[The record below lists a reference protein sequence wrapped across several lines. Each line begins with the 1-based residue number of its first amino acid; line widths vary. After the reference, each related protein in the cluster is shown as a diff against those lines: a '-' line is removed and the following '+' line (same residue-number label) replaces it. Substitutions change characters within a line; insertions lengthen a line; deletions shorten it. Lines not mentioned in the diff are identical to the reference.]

1 MPDRAAV
8 FMGAPCTAKI
18 NGHYRTVN
26 GHHDAARVGRG
37 LVMAH
42 APDHGARECYLV
54 IY

>member
-1 MPDRAAV
+1 
-8 FMGAPCTAKI
+8 MGAPCTRKI

-26 GHHDAARVGRG
+26 GHYDAARAGRG

-42 APDHGARECYLV
+42 APNHGARECYLV